1 MGLIDLHVHTTAS
14 DGSLSPR
21 EVVRHARQMGL
32 QAIAITDHDTVD
44 GVPEAVEEG
53 RSEGVEVVEGVE
65 LSVDS
70 PRGTCHLLGYF
81 LDPLDDAFREKLKVV
96 QRARQERNQR
106 LIERLKEL
114 GVDLTLEQVRA
125 IAPHGQLCRP
135 HFALAMVKKGY
146 VATVDEAFERY
157 LRKGGPAYVEK
168 FKFTPEEAIE
178 SIRRAGGVP
187 VLAHPFTLELD
198 DEELERFLKAL
209 KERGLEGIEV
219 YYPDHTSQQRELY
232 YALAKRYDLAIT
244 GGTDFHGSSKD
255 GIELGIGSGDMALPY
270 TILEALRQRKG

>member
-1 MGLIDLHVHTTAS
+1 MIDLHVHTTAS
-14 DGSLSPR
+14 DGSLSPK
-21 EVVRHARQMGL
+21 EVVRHAKERGL
-32 QAIAITDHDTVD
+32 KAIAITDHDTVE
-44 GVPEAVEEG
+44 GVPEALEEG
-53 RSEGVEVVEGVE
+53 RRVGIEVVEGVE

-70 PRGTCHLLGYF
+70 PKGTCHLLGYF
-81 LDPLDDAFREKLKVV
+81 LDPLDDAFREKLRVV
-96 QRARQERNQR
+96 QRARQERNLR
-106 LIERLKEL
+106 MIKRLKEL
-114 GVDLTLEQVRA
+114 GVDLTLEEVRA

-198 DEELERFLKAL
+198 KEELDRFLKAL
-209 KERGLEGIEV
+209 KERGLEGLEV
-219 YYPDHTSQQRELY
+219 YYPDHTREQKELY
-232 YALAKRYDLAIT
+232 RALAQKYDLAVT
-244 GGTDFHGSSKD
+244 GGTDFHGSSKE

-270 TILEALRQRKG
+270 TILEALKERRE